1 MKIKMNDKVQML
13 SDTGWWAKGDIG
25 RIVKIDYDDSYLICF
40 DQNCTQEHHPWDD
53 HTWFARKEA
62 FELYRPNK
70 LMKVE

>member
-1 MKIKMNDKVQML
+1 MKLNDIVKMND
-13 SDTGWWAKGDIG
+13 DTIWWKKGDIG
-25 RIVKIDYDDSYLICF
+25 RIVRKGPGNSYLICF
-40 DQNCTQEHHPWDD
+40 DRNCTQEHHPWAD